1 MSTLLKILIAIAVVI
16 AAVGGLMGIGLWID
30 AMRQVTPA
38 FRWPTA
44 TAIRLPVVYSP
55 AYNLGLFGIERL
67 HPFDTRKYEGVF
79 DRLQEARWLVGSNHH
94 EAAPLP
100 PDVFLRYY
108 DTAFLQSLSDPKE
121 AARISEIGALAL
133 LPRSIIERHLLRA
146 FRFQT
151 GGTAMATELAV
162 AHGWAINLGGG
173 FHHAG
178 LTQAGGF
185 CFFADLTL
193 AVRLVR
199 ERHANIRKIM
209 IIDLDAHQGDG
220 HERDLG
226 DDPEVFTVDLY
237 GGDNYPWAHDLRP
250 KIEVDRPLPALVRDT
265 IYLKILDDALDE
277 AFLRFRPDLVLYVAG
292 SDVLAGDPLGRLELS
307 ADAVVLRDEKV
318 FAKAFATGARLV
330 MTFGGGYQKS
340 NAPLIARSI
349 LNLEQ
354 KFDLAR
360 RAANPA
366 SQ

>member
-1 MSTLLKILIAIAVVI
+1 MPTLLKILIAVVVLI
-16 AAVGGLMGIGLWID
+16 GMLGIGLWIE
-30 AMRQVTPA
+30 ATWQSTPT

-44 TAIRLPVVYSP
+44 AATRLPVVYSP

-79 DRLQEARWLVGSNHH
+79 QRLREARWLDESNHY

-100 PDVFLRYY
+100 PDVLLRFY
-108 DTAFLQSLSDPKE
+108 DAAFLKRLSDPNE
-121 AARISEIGALAL
+121 AARISEIPALTL
-133 LPRSIIERHLLRA
+133 LPRPLIERHLLRA

-151 GGTAMATELAV
+151 GGTAMTTELAV
-162 AHGWAINLGGG
+162 AQGWAINLGGG

-185 CFFADLTL
+185 CFLADLTL

-199 ERHANIRKIM
+199 ERHTNIRKIM

-226 DDPEVFTVDLY
+226 DAPEVFTVDLY
-237 GGDNYPWAHDLRP
+237 GGDNYPWAHDLKP
-250 KIEVDRPLPALVRDT
+250 KIELDRPLPTLVRDAV
-265 IYLKILDDALDE
+265 YLKVLDEALDE
-277 AFLRFRPDLVLYVAG
+277 AFRRFQPDLVLYVAG
-292 SDVLAGDPLGRLELS
+292 SDVLAGDPLGQLDIS
-307 ADAVVLRDEKV
+307 ADGVVLRDEKV
-318 FAKAFATGARLV
+318 FAKTFAAGARLV

-354 KFDLAR
+354 KFGLAR
-360 RAANPA
+360 RAANFSGP
-366 SQ
+366 